1 VTIENLELVE
11 ERDGWALY
19 RCGQPD
25 EDGFRELLRLG
36 VNAILKM
43 NARQEFSD
51 TEEARLFAPGT
62 VDLLPLT
69 TDFPDSDYARE
80 AVKMIQALTDA
91 GKRVAIHCSH
101 GRDRTGFVVAAWR
114 ILACGWSVERADE
127 ERRKFGP
134 TASDEDVLDSL
145 GAIADSA
152 TLSDA
157 ELQELGLDSD
167 YLTRLKDPKS

>member
-1 VTIENLELVE
+1 MAIGNLELVE

-36 VNAILKM
+36 VKAIVKLD
-43 NARQEFSD
+43 ATGEFSD

-62 VDLLPLT
+62 VDFLPLT
-69 TDFPDSDYARE
+69 TRNLDSDSARE
-80 AVKMIQALTDA
+80 AVRRIQRLTEA
-91 GKRVAIHCSH
+91 RMRVAVHCSN

-114 ILACGWSVERADE
+114 ILVCGWSVERADE
-127 ERRKFGP
+127 ERRRVGP
-134 TASDEDVLDSL
+134 TASDQDVVDALR
-145 GAIADSA
+145 AITDPA